1 MALNAAQIAARMG
14 KLGGS
19 DMKPL
24 MDGDALAIDKL
35 WREKTGQ
42 SIPDDL
48 EDVWPVQLGVATEPL
63 NVRWFERKQ
72 RMHISRIG
80 DVVSHVRY
88 DWAVCTLDGWVDDL
102 QCPLECK
109 HVGGREPIEVI
120 IDRYQPQMQWQCEV
134 TGADQ
139 CALSVIMGTA
149 EPVVEFI
156 KRDADYA
163 ARMVFRGQQ
172 FIEHVRNGTPP
183 VDLPAV
189 PAPIDAT
196 AIYDMNGNNEFAH
209 HADIW
214 LQLRDSASAYD
225 DAAKILK
232 SLVPAD
238 AKKCFGYGVQITRN
252 RAGHLALREKAE

>member
-102 QCPLECK
+102 QCPLEVQARRWTRADRG
-109 HVGGREPIEVI
+109 HHRPLSAADAVAVRGDRRRSMRAVGHHGRPPS
-120 IDRYQPQMQWQCEV
+120 RSWSSSNAMP
-134 TGADQ
+134 T
-139 CALSVIMGTA
+139 
-149 EPVVEFI
+149 
-156 KRDADYA
+156 
-163 ARMVFRGQQ
+163 
-172 FIEHVRNGTPP
+172 TPP
-183 VDLPAV
+183 
-189 PAPIDAT
+189 
-196 AIYDMNGNNEFAH
+196 
-209 HADIW
+209 
-214 LQLRDSASAYD
+214 
-225 DAAKILK
+225 
-232 SLVPAD
+232 
-238 AKKCFGYGVQITRN
+238 
-252 RAGHLALREKAE
+252 